1 MEGGV
6 GKNFKHDRA
15 RLTTIRLDYSGGN
28 AAMYAPLGRGVA
40 GEPAFASGAA
50 AERRG
55 YIAASRH
62 RPPGQVIEE
71 IQRFELV

>member
-1 MEGGV
+1 
-6 GKNFKHDRA
+6 
-15 RLTTIRLDYSGGN
+15 
-28 AAMYAPLGRGVA
+28 MYAPLGRGVA